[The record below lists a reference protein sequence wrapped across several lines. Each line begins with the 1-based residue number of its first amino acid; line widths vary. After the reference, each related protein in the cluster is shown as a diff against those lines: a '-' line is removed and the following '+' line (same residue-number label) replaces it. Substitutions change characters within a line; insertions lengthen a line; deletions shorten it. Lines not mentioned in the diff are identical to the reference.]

1 MHAKLTTIFSWT
13 LPSYVQTI
21 LPYLLYLLILLEAE
35 FSLFGIMSLAFIA
48 ALFFPALCS
57 LHTSLQSSLYLLLPS
72 HHILWE
78 VVELNL
84 FFAFKCHFQARVSQ
98 TCQILRIIWAC

>member
-1 MHAKLTTIFSWT
+1 MHPKLTTIFSWA

-21 LPYLLYLLILLEAE
+21 LPYLLCLLILLEGE
-35 FSLFGIMSLAFIA
+35 FSLFGIMSLASVA
-48 ALFFPALCS
+48 ALFFPVLCS
-57 LHTSLQSSLYLLLPS
+57 LHTSLQFSLYLLLPS

-84 FFAFKCHFQARVSQ
+84 FFALKYHFQARVSQ